1 MSMTAYISENQDDAP
16 AQVLAPA
23 VTFSTLCHVLIF
35 AALVFVSGHR
45 PEKRFVPSVIHVNM
59 VSLPPAGVPDASPGS
74 RAPVVTPTAPADE
87 APEPTVVSTA
97 PKRTVSPPK
106 AVSLS
111 NKKTRK
117 RKISLKKKTYRPVQ
131 AVRKAIRRMEKQVD
145 AGKPDPIATAMDR
158 LKAKVAATPRPSP
171 ASGTGNA
178 RIGLSASGAGGS
190 QDLELI
196 DIYRVEIAFQIQKR
210 WAFSESLAGASK
222 DLSAELA
229 FTVLPDGRIQDIWFD
244 KRSGNRYLDES
255 ARKAVVKS
263 NPVPPH
269 PAGILRPYVTVGL
282 RFTPEGVSR

>member
-1 MSMTAYISENQDDAP
+1 MSMHAHISESQDDTP
-16 AQVLAPA
+16 AQALAPA

-35 AALVFVSGHR
+35 AVLVFASGHR
-45 PEKRFVPSVIHVNM
+45 SERRFVPSVIHINM
-59 VSLPPAGVPDASPGS
+59 VSLPQAGASAAPPS
-74 RAPVVTPTAPADE
+74 PRAPVKARSPVEET
-87 APEPTVVSTA
+87 PEPVVVSTA
-97 PKRTVSPPK
+97 AKRAVVRPA

-111 NKKTRK
+111 PKTEK
-117 RKISLKKKTYRPVQ
+117 RKTSLKKETYRPVQ
-131 AVRKAIRRMEKQVD
+131 VVRKAIRRIEKQVD
-145 AGKPDPIATAMDR
+145 AGKPNPIATAMDR
-158 LKAKVAATPRPSP
+158 LKAKVAATSRPSP
-171 ASGTGNA
+171 GSGAGSSRA
-178 RIGLSASGAGGS
+178 GLPASGAGGN

-196 DIYRVEIAFQIQKR
+196 DIYRVEIAFQIQKN
-210 WAFSESLAGASK
+210 WAFSESLAGARK